1 VVGQYPE
8 APGLY
13 LPVWCSRKANPSAL
27 VAHISLHPC
36 SHSINTRKDRTILFL
51 RRTHPSSSARC
62 IPYRVTTRHAL
73 LLYACL
79 LHHAYTLCIYPASFP
94 GRKPDRNS
102 IWVYRAVVCLLWSFT
117 SFLAY
122 AVSCV
127 PVPHSTPILP
137 TVGHRVT
144 VVLTAS
150 CSSHNGMLRF
160 PPSLLDGSDNRS
172 V

>member
-1 VVGQYPE
+1 MSPYRQLALANPSSEEVGQVPQ

-13 LPVWCSRKANPSAL
+13 LPVRFSRKANPKTL

-36 SHSINTRKDRTILFL
+36 SHSINTRKDRTSLFL
-51 RRTHPSSSARC
+51 RRTLASSSARC
-62 IPYRVTTRHAL
+62 IPYKVPNMHAL

-79 LHHAYTLCIYPASFP
+79 LRHAYTLCFYPASFL
-94 GRKPDRNS
+94 GRRPDRDS
-102 IWVYRAVVCLLWSFT
+102 IGVHRAVVCLLWLFT

-144 VVLTAS
+144 VALTAS
-150 CSSHNGMLRF
+150 R
-160 PPSLLDGSDNRS
+160 
-172 V
+172 